1 MELVAKNPVVQKYAP
16 PFLLNSKIYDIL
28 AEQPLLEQDV
38 AIPLRT
44 GDRQCLS
51 LFMALTGAI

>member
-1 MELVAKNPVVQKYAP
+1 MELVAKNSLVQKYAP

-28 AEQPLLEQDV
+28 AEQPLLERDV

-44 GDRQCLS
+44 ANFKCPFL
-51 LFMALTGAI
+51 LAALTEAI